1 MEREKGTVAIVETVK
16 ELAAGARRAARWLAG
31 LGSRERD
38 GLLLAMADRLQA
50 ATQAI
55 LEANGHDL
63 AQAAGRP
70 PAFRDRLTLNP
81 ERVAQMAD
89 ALRQVAGLPDPLGRG
104 ESWTRPNGLRIHRV
118 RVPLGVVGLIYEA
131 RPNVTAEAAALA
143 LKAGNAILLRGG
155 SEAYR
160 SNHAIVEALRQGAQA
175 AGAPAEVVNL
185 LPAGRESAHAL
196 MVTPGLVDVLIPR
209 GGPALIRA
217 VVEEARVPV
226 IETGAGNCHTY
237 VHRDAD
243 LAMALQIVVNAKTQ
257 RPGVCNAME
266 TLLVHQEVAAQFLPE
281 MGEAMRSRGVTLRGC
296 PLTRQV
302 LPWAEPA
309 TEEDWAT
316 EYLDLILAV
325 RVVASL
331 DEALDH
337 IRRYTT
343 GHSEAIITRS
353 LEVARRFQQ
362 EVDAAAVYVNAST
375 RFTDGGEF
383 GFGAEVG
390 ISTQKLHA
398 RGPMGLE
405 ALTTTRFLVEG
416 DGQIR

>member
-1 MEREKGTVAIVETVK
+1 MDERDGMATMVETVR
-16 ELAAGARRAARWLAG
+16 ELAAGARQAARWLAG
-31 LGSRERD
+31 TSSRERD
-38 GLLLAMADRLQA
+38 ELLGAMADELLG
-50 ATQAI
+50 ATEAI
-55 LEANGHDL
+55 LAANSQDL
-63 AQAAGRP
+63 AEAADRP
-70 PAFRDRLTLNP
+70 AAFRDRLTLTP
-81 ERVAQMAD
+81 ERVAQMAG
-89 ALRQVAGLPDPLGRG
+89 ALRQVADLPDPLGRG

-131 RPNVTAEAAALA
+131 RPNVTAEATALA

-155 SEAYR
+155 SEAFR
-160 SNHAIVEALRQGAQA
+160 SNQAIVAALRQGARA
-175 AGAPAEVVNL
+175 AGAPAELVSL
-185 LPAGRESAHAL
+185 LPAGRESARAL
-196 MVTPGLVDVLIPR
+196 MTTPGVVDVLIPR
-209 GGPALIRA
+209 GGPALIRS

-237 VHRDAD
+237 VHQDAD
-243 LAMALQIVVNAKTQ
+243 LEMALRIAVNAKVQ

-266 TLLVHQEVAAQFLPE
+266 TLLVHREVAAAFLPRV
-281 MGEAMRSRGVTLRGC
+281 GEALRAHGVTLRGC
-296 PLTRQV
+296 PRTREL

-309 TEEDWAT
+309 TDEDWAT

-325 RVVASL
+325 RVVDDL

-343 GHSEAIITRS
+343 GHSEAIVTRS
-353 LEVARRFQQ
+353 LEAARRFQE

-375 RFTDGGEF
+375 RFTDGGES

-405 ALTTTRFLVEG
+405 ALTTTRYVVEG

>member
-1 MEREKGTVAIVETVK
+1 MERREGTEDIFQTVQD
-16 ELAAGARRAARWLAG
+16 LAAKARRAARWLAG
-31 LGSRERD
+31 TGSRERD
-38 GLLLAMADRLQA
+38 GLLLAMAEGLQA
-50 ATQAI
+50 ATEAI

-63 AQAAGRP
+63 TQASDRP
-70 PAFRDRLTLNP
+70 AAFRDRLTLNP
-81 ERVAQMAD
+81 KRVVQMAE
-89 ALRQVAGLPDPLGRG
+89 ALRQVAGLADPLGRG

-131 RPNVTAEAAALA
+131 RPNVTAEAAGLA

-160 SNHAIVEALRQGAQA
+160 SNRAIVEALRQGAQA
-175 AGAPAEVVNL
+175 AGAPADVVSL
-185 LPAGRESAHAL
+185 LPAGRESARAL

-209 GGPALIRA
+209 GGPALIRS

-226 IETGAGNCHTY
+226 IETGAGNCHIY
-237 VHRDAD
+237 VHKDAD
-243 LAMALQIVVNAKTQ
+243 LAMALQIAVNAKTQ
-257 RPGVCNAME
+257 RPGVCNALE
-266 TLLVHQEVAAQFLPE
+266 TLLVHREVAAGFLPE
-281 MGEAMRSRGVTLRGC
+281 LGEAMGTRGVTLRGC
-296 PLTRQV
+296 PLTRQI

-325 RVVASL
+325 RVVADL
-331 DEALDH
+331 DQALDH
-337 IRRYTT
+337 IGQYTT

-353 LEVARRFQQ
+353 LEAARRFQQ

-405 ALTTTRFLVEG
+405 ALTTTRFVVEG

>member
-1 MEREKGTVAIVETVK
+1 MERQDEAGGILEQVRA
-16 ELAAGARRAARWLAG
+16 LAAGARQAARWLAAQ
-31 LGSRERD
+31 GSRERKA
-38 GLLLAMADRLQA
+38 LLLTMAEKLQE
-50 ATQAI
+50 ATPAI
-55 LEANGHDL
+55 LEANGRDV
-63 AQAAGRP
+63 AEAAGRP

-81 ERVAQMAD
+81 ERVAQMAE

-131 RPNVTAEAAALA
+131 RPNVTAEASALA

-160 SNHAIVEALRQGAQA
+160 SNLAIVEALRQGAQA
-175 AGAPAEVVNL
+175 VGAPVEVVNL
-185 LPAGRESAHAL
+185 LPAGRASARVL

-209 GGPALIRA
+209 GGPSLIRS

-237 VHRDAD
+237 VHSDAD
-243 LAMALQIVVNAKTQ
+243 LEMALRVAINAKTS

-266 TLLVHQEVAAQFLPE
+266 TLLVHRDVAARFLPSV
-281 MGEAMRSRGVTLRGC
+281 GEAMRARGVTLRGC
-296 PLTRQV
+296 PATREI

-325 RVVASL
+325 RVVESL
-331 DEALDH
+331 DEALEH
-337 IRRYTT
+337 IRRYST
-343 GHSEAIITRS
+343 GHSEAIITSS
-353 LEVARRFQQ
+353 LEAARRFQH
-362 EVDAAAVYVNAST
+362 EVDAAVVYVNAST

-405 ALTTTRFLVEG
+405 ALTTTRYLVEG
-416 DGQIR
+416 NGQIR